1 MRNRKTKRESILWLQ
16 LQMKQR
22 WPLSDTDL
30 VVTIIYH
37 LLVTAGYIGNFL
49 QSAMLQLMLL
59 GMTPA
64 DGPVVSVVSG
74 NYQKMGLLWKS
85 RSSLPSLVGG
95 LWWLQTEDTHRKMST
110 CSLAPSRVATGRLH
124 FSNSVWHLTVKF

>member
-1 MRNRKTKRESILWLQ
+1 MSNAA
-16 LQMKQR
+16 
-22 WPLSDTDL
+22 L

-74 NYQKMGLLWKS
+74 NYQKMGLL
-85 RSSLPSLVGG
+85 
-95 LWWLQTEDTHRKMST
+95 
-110 CSLAPSRVATGRLH
+110 
-124 FSNSVWHLTVKF
+124 

>member
-1 MRNRKTKRESILWLQ
+1 M
-16 LQMKQR
+16 
-22 WPLSDTDL
+22 SDAAL

-59 GMTPA
+59 GMTLG

-74 NYQKMGLLWKS
+74 NYQKMGLL
-85 RSSLPSLVGG
+85 
-95 LWWLQTEDTHRKMST
+95 
-110 CSLAPSRVATGRLH
+110 
-124 FSNSVWHLTVKF
+124 